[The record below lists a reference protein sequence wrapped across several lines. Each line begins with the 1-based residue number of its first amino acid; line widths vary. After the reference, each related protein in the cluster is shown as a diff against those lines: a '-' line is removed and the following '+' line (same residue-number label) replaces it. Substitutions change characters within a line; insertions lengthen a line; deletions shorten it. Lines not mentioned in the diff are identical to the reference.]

1 MIIIVI
7 RQELYIWKILE
18 QLEFEQNFVLAIV
31 TTLSLAMNI
40 DLTVLENNPNSIRN
54 NTDFL
59 RSL

>member
-40 DLTVLENNPNSIRN
+40 DLTVLENNPNSIKN